1 MALVWGFIF
10 LVYVI
15 TRWSEIFHVI
25 YVNNA
30 TAIVDLFSYSKRTIQ
45 VNGGLVMDQ
54 PNTSIDQRIS
64 AFMQRKERQF
74 PDLRQTV
81 RNLLLREK

>member
-1 MALVWGFIF
+1 
-10 LVYVI
+10 
-15 TRWSEIFHVI
+15 
-25 YVNNA
+25 
-30 TAIVDLFSYSKRTIQ
+30 
-45 VNGGLVMDQ
+45 MDQ

-64 AFMQRKERQF
+64 VFMQRKARQF